1 MSETTG
7 PVDVLAIEIDRTDD
21 GAVAAAL
28 GEAVAAGT
36 IHIID
41 LLIVSRGDDGVVESV
56 EISDLDADAAAV
68 WTALDGDV
76 HGLVNDEDVA
86 AIAEAVTP
94 GRSAVLVV
102 YEHLWARPVAAA
114 IDAGNG
120 RIAVRH
126 HVDGRDAAGAVAA
139 ATS

>member
-7 PVDVLAIEIDRTDD
+7 PVDLLAIEIDRGDD
-21 GAVAAAL
+21 AAVAAAL

-41 LLIVSRGDDGVVESV
+41 MLVVSRDEDGAVESV
-56 EISDLDADAAAV
+56 EISDLDAETAAV

-126 HVDGRDAAGAVAA
+126 HVDGAEAARALSSV
-139 ATS
+139 S

>member
-7 PVDVLAIEIDRTDD
+7 PVDVLAIEIDRGDD
-21 GAVAAAL
+21 SAVAAAL

-41 LLIVSRGDDGVVESV
+41 MLVVSRDEDGAVESV
-56 EISDLDADAAAV
+56 EITDLDAEAAAV

-126 HVDGRDAAGAVAA
+126 HVDGAEAASALSSV
-139 ATS
+139 S

>member
-7 PVDVLAIEIDRTDD
+7 PVDVLAIEIDRGDD

-41 LLIVSRGDDGVVESV
+41 MLVVSRDEDGAVESV
-56 EISDLDADAAAV
+56 EITDLDAEAAAV

-126 HVDGRDAAGAVAA
+126 HVDGAEAANALSSV
-139 ATS
+139 S